1 MHRYTLKILG
11 KLSKS
16 VTFNATLNTHLKDK
30 VTNLFRLKEQNCF
43 SFLNRVITGWT
54 KGWREANQKIE
65 GTILGDKRA

>member
-30 VTNLFRLKEQNCF
+30 LQIYSDWKN
-43 SFLNRVITGWT
+43 
-54 KGWREANQKIE
+54 KIASAFWI
-65 GTILGDKRA
+65 G